1 MEMVR
6 LTLSEILLEFQVP
19 LVIAS
24 RSTNRKEIKLMIFA
38 IFRQYLT
45 GGNQTERSMKS
56 ILEISMGTQVLI

>member
-56 ILEISMGTQVLI
+56 ILEISMGTRVLT

>member
-45 GGNQTERSMKS
+45 GGNQAERSMKS
-56 ILEISMGTQVLI
+56 ILEISMGTRVLT